1 MKMKRILA
9 LVLVFVLMLTVA
21 GCGASSVKSGLATL
35 TAISKSTDL
44 AADANGF
51 AQVDSITAAVT
62 VDGSGKVL
70 SVIIDSTQSKVEFD
84 KDGKIVT
91 DKATAVPTKKELGSA
106 YGMKKASP
114 IGRDWHEEITDLEKW
129 MVGKTADQISN
140 MKVKEVEGKPGVPD
154 ETDLT
159 SKVTISVG
167 DYQKVVVKAIA
178 NAK

>member
-9 LVLVFVLMLTVA
+9 LVLALVLMFTFA
-21 GCGASSVKSGLATL
+21 GCGSTSVKAGLASL
-35 TAISKSTDL
+35 TAVSKSTDL
-44 AADANGF
+44 SADANGF
-51 AQVDSITAAVT
+51 AQVDTLTAAVT

-70 SVIIDSTQSKVEFD
+70 SVNIDSTQSKVEFD
-84 KDGKIVT
+84 KDGKIAT
-91 DKATAVPTKKELGSA
+91 DKTVAVPTKKELGSA

-114 IGRDWHEEITDLEKW
+114 IGRDWHEQVADLEKW
-129 MVGKTADQISN
+129 MVGKTADQITN

-154 ETDLT
+154 ESDLT

-167 DYQKVVVKAIA
+167 DFQKVVVKAIA

>member
-1 MKMKRILA
+1 MKKVLA
-9 LVLVFVLMLTVA
+9 LVLALALLFAFT
-21 GCGASSVKSGLATL
+21 GCGATSVKTGLASL
-35 TAISKSTDL
+35 TTIPKSTDL

-51 AQVDSITAAVT
+51 AQVDTIMAAVT

-70 SVIIDSTQSKVEFD
+70 SVNIDSSQVKVEFD

-91 DKATAVPTKKELGSA
+91 DKTKEMPTKKELGSA
-106 YGMKKASP
+106 YGMKKASAL
-114 IGRDWHEEITDLEKW
+114 GRDWHEEIADLEKW

-140 MKVKEVEGKPGVPD
+140 MKVKEVDGTPGIPA

-167 DYQKVVVKAIA
+167 DFQKVVVKAIV